1 MSGVE
6 ALAREVERI
15 ATDSG
20 AVVGFGFLHLESG
33 RRLIL
38 NRGQRFPMASTY
50 KIAMA
55 AGLLALV
62 DEGASALDRMV
73 GIDQDELSPG
83 GGIVKAHIY
92 HPGLSLSVHNLINLA
107 MTVSDN
113 TSADKML
120 ELAGGPAAVTDF
132 LRTAGIEGM
141 RVDRSTKLLI
151 TDAYGVT
158 DRMPQG
164 QWSYPFLQ
172 EHEESVFEQA
182 PPDASADAH
191 LTDPRDTTTP
201 EAMVRLLER
210 LFRGELLGAAGTR
223 VLLEIMERCETGEQR
238 LRGLLPPGVAVTHKT
253 GTIPRVCIN
262 DAGILS
268 LPDGGHA
275 VVAVFVKA
283 VSAADYI
290 GEAAS
295 ERVIAQIA
303 RSAYDFCVFGC

>member
-1 MSGVE
+1 MRGVE
-6 ALAREVERI
+6 PLAREVERI

-38 NRGQRFPMASTY
+38 NEGERFPMASTY

-55 AGLLALV
+55 CRLLRLV
-62 DEGASALDRMV
+62 EEGAYTLGQMV
-73 GIDQDELSPG
+73 DIDQDELSPG
-83 GGIVKAHIY
+83 GGLVKAHIY

-113 TSADKML
+113 TSTDKML
-120 ELAGGPAAVTDF
+120 ELAGGPQEVTGF
-132 LRTAGIEGM
+132 LRATGIEGM
-141 RVDRSTKLLI
+141 RIDRSTKLLI

-158 DRMPQG
+158 DDMPDG
-164 QWSYPFLQ
+164 QWSYRFLQ
-172 EHEESVFEQA
+172 EHEEEVFKKA
-182 PPDASADAH
+182 PPDAPADAYR
-191 LTDPRDTTTP
+191 TDPRDTTTP

-210 LFRGELLGAAGTR
+210 LVRGELLSAEGTR
-223 VLLEIMERCETGEQR
+223 ALLEIMERCESGEHR

-262 DAGILS
+262 DAGILA
-268 LPDGGHA
+268 LPDGGGA
-275 VVAVFVKA
+275 IVAVFVKA
-283 VSAADYI
+283 LSAADYI
-290 GEAAS
+290 GDAES

-303 RSAYDFCVFGC
+303 RSTYDYAVFAC